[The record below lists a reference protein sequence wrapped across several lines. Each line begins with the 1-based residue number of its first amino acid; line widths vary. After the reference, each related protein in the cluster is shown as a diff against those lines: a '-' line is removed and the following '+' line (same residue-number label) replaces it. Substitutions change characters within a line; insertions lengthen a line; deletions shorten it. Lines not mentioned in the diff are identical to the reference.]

1 MTATASE
8 AAALVRATPTG
19 RQAARARFPA
29 RPVPAAWPGTV
40 QSRGQ
45 AQEQLTREPFVAR
58 SIHTEKIRRRGVTLL
73 LDWLAEQ
80 PGATWQE
87 RWAASGADAAG
98 AAWRN
103 GPLRWLHGQ
112 GLSGGWRQDAL
123 ASALLGAISAD
134 IVRPALSWLVVKPT
148 GPGSLVRHLA
158 RARDPEGFARLKA
171 ACDADPHVSKISG
184 SHTLYRAA
192 EIAAAKGGGV
202 GDITVGDVLEL
213 LDTELSTLA
222 GAAGDVAVFYRMLH
236 AAGVFGPD
244 APATLREIRSVGQR
258 TPEELIDRYHL
269 ECRPIRDLLVEY
281 LRERQPGLDYGSLR
295 SLASMLGMLFWQDL
309 ERHNPGISSL
319 HLPREVADAWKQRLR
334 TKPKT
339 VTTPDGEKV
348 QIQVPRLNWWECLIP
363 VRAFYLDLAQWA
375 AEDPAR

>member
-8 AAALVRATPTG
+8 AGALVRAVPTG

-29 RPVPAAWPGTV
+29 RPVPAAWPGTA
-40 QSRGQ
+40 QSRRQ
-45 AQEQLTREPFVAR
+45 VQEQLTREPFVAR
-58 SIHTEKIRRRGVTLL
+58 SVHTEKIRRRGVTLL

-202 GDITVGDVLEL
+202 GDIIVGDVLEL

-236 AAGVFGPD
+236 AAGVFGPLPQRCGRYAASAS
-244 APATLREIRSVGQR
+244 APLKSSSTAITWSAAPSATCSWS
-258 TPEELIDRYHL
+258 T
-269 ECRPIRDLLVEY
+269 CANASRD
-281 LRERQPGLDYGSLR
+281 
-295 SLASMLGMLFWQDL
+295 W
-309 ERHNPGISSL
+309 
-319 HLPREVADAWKQRLR
+319 
-334 TKPKT
+334 
-339 VTTPDGEKV
+339 TT
-348 QIQVPRLNWWECLIP
+348 
-363 VRAFYLDLAQWA
+363 A
-375 AEDPAR
+375 A